1 MAFASS
7 YQYIYSV
14 SIFFFLLQMR
24 STTFNNTGSTTS
36 IQHKHVLLLNCLE
49 IKFTKVR
56 NSIKLKLKR
65 LDFYLTCV
73 CICWHEQIQL
83 CVFLLLTFELVSNF
97 DPLWMKMQNLTFYM
111 YSECQSVKKVI
122 IILVQFFLT
131 YIVVLTVYTF
141 ISHCFITR

>member
-97 DPLWMKMQNLTFYM
+97 DPLWMKMQNLTFYL
-111 YSECQSVKKVI
+111 YSECQSVKKVT

-131 YIVVLTVYTF
+131 YIVVL
-141 ISHCFITR
+141 